1 MKQNKSQQEERSEE
15 LQHLS
20 GGMQRPQRRSGWS
33 LPAVVM
39 IVGGL
44 VVAGMILFFVF
55 HGFSSQTSAP
65 VGQTTSAATPQSQ
78 GSVTGKGGNSTLFD
92 TGYPPVYWQI
102 VKTEMASGLHLS
114 VDQFNTKLHQIW
126 NDAAGGSGKNDA
138 AGDPG
143 TAVAEIAIQ
152 QGISADQLRTIELNA
167 VQKGLNQMAAQRVVT
182 QNQANTNLETLRDHS
197 DPNGY
202 IASVFMNH

>member
-1 MKQNKSQQEERSEE
+1 MKQNKSPEKDRSEE
-15 LQHLS
+15 LQRLS
-20 GGMQRPQRRSGWS
+20 GGMQRPQRRSGWNLS
-33 LPAVVM
+33 TVVL

-44 VVAGMILFFVF
+44 VVVGVILFVVF
-55 HGFSSQTSAP
+55 HGFSSQTAAP
-65 VGQTTSAATPQSQ
+65 SGQTTSTATPQPQS
-78 GSVTGKGGNSTLFD
+78 SVTGKGGNSTLFD

-114 VDQFNTKLHQIW
+114 VDQLDTKLHQIW
-126 NDAAGGSGKNDA
+126 NGAAGGSGKNDA
-138 AGDPG
+138 AGNPG
-143 TAVAEIAIQ
+143 MAVAEIATQ

-167 VQKGLNQMAAQRVVT
+167 VRKGLNQMVAQRVVT
-182 QNQANTNLETLRDHS
+182 QDQANTNLETLRDHS